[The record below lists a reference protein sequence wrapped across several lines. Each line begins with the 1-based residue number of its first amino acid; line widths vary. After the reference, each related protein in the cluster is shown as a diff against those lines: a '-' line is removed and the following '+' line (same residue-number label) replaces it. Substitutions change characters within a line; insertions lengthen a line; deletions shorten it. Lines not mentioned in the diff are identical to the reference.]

1 MMIYG
6 CGYTMKIIIKKNENE
21 NDQVVV
27 NLLENY
33 IKSMPWHTIE

>member
-6 CGYTMKIIIKKNENE
+6 CGNIMKIIILKNE

-33 IKSMPWHTIE
+33 I